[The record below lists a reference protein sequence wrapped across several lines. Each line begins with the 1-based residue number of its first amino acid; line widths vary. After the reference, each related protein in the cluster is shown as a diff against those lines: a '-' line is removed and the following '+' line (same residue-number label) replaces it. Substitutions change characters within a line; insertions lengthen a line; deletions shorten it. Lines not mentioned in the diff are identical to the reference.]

1 MTKVSL
7 AALKKKAIERVP
19 KLAPAIHN
27 CFASNDFKWG
37 DKVPTKEDIV
47 STLTCLIN
55 DLDPIEKN
63 WTKAETG
70 RLFASYE
77 DHDEV
82 IEIVFGVEIS
92 DYVMKAE

>member
-7 AALKKKAIERVP
+7 EALKKKAIARVP
-19 KLAPAIHN
+19 ALAPAIHN

-37 DKVPTKEDIV
+37 DKVPAKAEIV

-55 DLDPIEKN
+55 DLDPLEKN
-63 WTKAETG
+63 WLKSETG

-77 DHDEV
+77 EHDDV
-82 IEIVFGVEIS
+82 IEIVFGVQIS
-92 DYVMKAE
+92 DYVMKAV